1 MRGFRLLSPTPIPT
15 RDVVHQP
22 LTTLAPLA
30 DVLARRNEFHH
41 LLIMESLGG
50 DQRWSDRFAAQ
61 HSAAND
67 NRNSR
72 GTNSST
78 ASEALARTPV
88 VVVALLD
95 HLPS

>member
-1 MRGFRLLSPTPIPT
+1 MT
-15 RDVVHQP
+15 
-22 LTTLAPLA
+22 
-30 DVLARRNEFHH
+30 
-41 LLIMESLGG
+41 LLIILERKFLERAM
-50 DQRWSDRFAAQ
+50 AAVDK
-61 HSAAND
+61 SKATND
-67 NRNSR
+67 NRKSR